1 MVLPVLPFDAPAEE
15 EPLVSCVLVVDDE
28 PSVRDIFSR
37 LLAREQDLTVVT
49 ADSAETAL
57 YLLGSQRFDLL
68 ITDKNLP
75 GMGGIELVA
84 EARKLRPHIE
94 AIMITGFASAESVIA
109 AFAAG
114 ASDYVVKPFE
124 QIGVVRAKVHA
135 ALDRRKERVRGT
147 EDATRIAREAALLLS
162 KGKTVADPAWHRLEQ
177 QLAAYEL
184 AIRAGAWG
192 TVRVVGN
199 AGAAEQLKADGVEAS
214 TADATDPQLE
224 AADVVV
230 IDTGYQEWRELV
242 DRLKNG
248 RPDLLLVA
256 GNTHELGDLLE
267 AITLK
272 LELVGLGAAGVLAE
286 RVRGLLMR
294 QAVQSAKE
302 GLAKAL
308 AEFRTALVKSA

>member
-1 MVLPVLPFDAPAEE
+1 MSLPYDVPEE

-94 AIMITGFASAESVIA
+94 AIMITGYASAESVIA

-135 ALDRRKERVRGT
+135 ALDRRKERMRGS
-147 EDATRIAREAALLLS
+147 EDSTRVAREAALLLS

-177 QLAAYEL
+177 QLGAYEL

-192 TVRVVGN
+192 TVLVVGN
-199 AGAAEQLKADGVEAS
+199 EGAVDRLKADGVEAGNVE
-214 TADATDPQLE
+214 ATDPRLTE
-224 AADVVV
+224 ADVVV
-230 IDTGYQEWRELV
+230 IDTGMKSWRDLV
-242 DRLKNG
+242 DRLKDG

-256 GNTHELGDLLE
+256 SNAHELGDLLE
-267 AITLK
+267 AIALK
-272 LELVGLGAAGVLAE
+272 LDLVGLAVPGLLAE
-286 RVRGLLMR
+286 RVRALLMR

>member
-1 MVLPVLPFDAPAEE
+1 MDAPFSEE
-15 EPLVSCVLVVDDE
+15 ETLVSCVLVVDDE
-28 PSVRDIFSR
+28 PSVRDVFAR
-37 LLAREQDLTVVT
+37 LLARESDLTVVT
-49 ADSAETAL
+49 AESAEAAL

-94 AIMITGFASAESVIA
+94 AIMITGYASAESVIA

-135 ALDRRKERVRGT
+135 ALDRRKERIKGS
-147 EDATRIAREAALLLS
+147 EESTRVAREAALLLS
-162 KGKTVADPAWHRLEQ
+162 KGKTVSDPSWHKLEQ

-192 TVRVVGN
+192 TVLVVGN
-199 AGAAEQLKADGVEAS
+199 EGAAAKLKSDGVEAGV
-214 TADATDPQLE
+214 AEPGDLRLDV
-224 AADVVV
+224 ADVVV
-230 IDTGYQEWRELV
+230 IDTGVKEWRELV
-242 DRLKNG
+242 DRLQKG
-248 RPDLLLVA
+248 KPDLLLVA
-256 GNTHELGDLLE
+256 GKSHELGDLLE
-267 AITLK
+267 AISLK
-272 LELVGLGAAGVLAE
+272 LDLVGLEAPGLLAE

-294 QAVQSAKE
+294 QAVQSAKQ
-302 GLAKAL
+302 GLAQAL
-308 AEFRTALVKSA
+308 MEFRTALMKSA